1 MSNSNNK
8 SLISK
13 CIDMVIVILTIIGFF
28 KGALSMT
35 LGLNIT
41 GVCLVLACLSW
52 FLNKNAKDTD
62 IATPIIKI
70 FLCGILMTFSV
81 GKSIP
86 GNSILLIGMDL
97 FFRTILIAFIIL
109 KWTANKIDNLM
120 H

>member
-1 MSNSNNK
+1 MPNSNNK

-35 LGLNIT
+35 LGLNIN

-70 FLCGILMTFSV
+70 FLCGILMTFST
-81 GKSIP
+81 GKYIP
-86 GNSILLIGMDL
+86 GNGILYIVLELSI
-97 FFRTILIAFIIL
+97 RTILIAFIIL
-109 KWTANKIDNLM
+109 KWIANKIDNLM

>member
-13 CIDMVIVILTIIGFF
+13 CIDMAIVILTIIGFF
-28 KGALSMT
+28 KGTLSMT
-35 LGLNIT
+35 LGLNIN

-52 FLNKNAKDTD
+52 FLNKNA
-62 IATPIIKI
+62 
-70 FLCGILMTFSV
+70 
-81 GKSIP
+81 

-97 FFRTILIAFIIL
+97 FFRTILIAFIVL
-109 KWTANKIDNLM
+109 KWIANKIDNLM